1 MGSQDQ
7 TGYTRSPSRQL
18 SLSSHIAIIIIIIT
32 IVVPRLYAQPQAR
45 PPHRPPSP
53 ATRSLGRPA
62 DRLWLASRR
71 ATYTNN
77 GSVNTISTAAKNRR
91 RCKTS
96 RYFSGNRKSLLLPLE
111 AKAAA
116 APAGVATNPGYSSC
130 RPCWC
135 CYELILWDIQ
145 KNVCFCQDIR

>member
-1 MGSQDQ
+1 MGRHQQVSGSVGSQDQ
-7 TGYTRSPSRQL
+7 TCYARGLSRRL
-18 SLSSHIAIIIIIIT
+18 SLSTHIAIIIIIIT

-71 ATYTNN
+71 ATYTDN
-77 GSVNTISTAAKNRR
+77 GNVNTISTAAKNRR
-91 RCKTS
+91 HRRKTS
-96 RYFSGNRKSLLLPLE
+96 RYFSGNRKSLLLSLE
-111 AKAAA
+111 AIAAA
-116 APAGVATNPGYSSC
+116 APAGVATNPGYRCC

-135 CYELILWDIQ
+135 RYQPKL
-145 KNVCFCQDIR
+145 